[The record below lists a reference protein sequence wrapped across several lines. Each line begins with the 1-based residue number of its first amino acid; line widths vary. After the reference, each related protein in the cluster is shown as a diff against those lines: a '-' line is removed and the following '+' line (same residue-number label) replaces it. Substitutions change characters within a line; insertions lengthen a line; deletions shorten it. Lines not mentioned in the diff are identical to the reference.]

1 MPDFDD
7 PNDEEKQLKLSAEDG
22 ATPYSAPDDVNTH
35 GQLAK
40 DAPQKD
46 TDFDDSEAYSEGE
59 NAAAGL
65 QTDEHPDEDDHAI
78 RIA

>member
-7 PNDEEKQLKLSAEDG
+7 PNDEEKLLKLSAEDND
-22 ATPYSAPDDVNTH
+22 TPYSPPSDIPTH
-35 GQLAK
+35 DKLAK

-46 TDFDDSEAYSEGE
+46 EIEDEEVYQEGE

-65 QTDEHPDEDDHAI
+65 QTDEEPDEDDHAI
-78 RIA
+78 RLA